1 MGKTGS
7 KELTK
12 SLSAGL
18 WLCRACL
25 LWAAPACVIGAE
37 FADVTGE
44 AGIRFVHDNAKSEE
58 KYLVETMGSGC
69 AFFDYDQDG
78 RLDVFFV
85 NGGRTPAYRP
95 ETVPGNALYRSDG
108 DGTFTEVTGQAG
120 VASNR
125 GFGMGAFTG
134 DFDNDGYPDLYISG
148 YGSSTLYHNNRDG
161 TFADVTQR
169 AGVAN
174 EGNWGTAAAWFDYD
188 NDGHLDLIVTNYL
201 DYEYAGNVYCGERQ
215 AGARMYCHPQNYD
228 GAYPKLYRNHGDG
241 TFADVSEAAGITG
254 QKAKALGIVAA
265 DFNNDGW
272 VDFFIANDSIRNL
285 LYLNR
290 QDGTFED
297 VTLLSGTGYSQD
309 GVAEAGMGVDA
320 GDFNGDGLLDIF
332 VTHLDFELDRLYQN
346 RGEMD
351 FVDATLISGIGR
363 KAVLNSGFGTRFFD
377 FDLDGWQD
385 LLIVNGHVLDNVSYY
400 RPAVQYAEKKMLFRN
415 VQGKFRDVSETQGA
429 FFAKPSVGRGLA
441 LGDYDNDG
449 DLDVLVSNNGQAGEL
464 VRNDRAEGHHW
475 LALSLQGVRSNRDG
489 IGARITV
496 VAGGRAQYA
505 QATGGTSYL
514 SSSDRR
520 VFFGLGSQAKADLVE
535 ILWPSGTV
543 GRLEEVSADQF
554 LTVKEG
560 AGRVP
565 GSEPRPQ

>member
-1 MGKTGS
+1 MGKSGPKQVAKGS
-7 KELTK
+7 
-12 SLSAGL
+12 SAGL
-18 WLCRACL
+18 WLCRAGFL
-25 LWAAPACVIGAE
+25 LAAPACVVGAT
-37 FADVTGE
+37 FTDVTDE

-69 AFFDYDQDG
+69 AFWDYDQDG

-95 ETVPGNALYRSDG
+95 ETVPKNALYRSNG
-108 DGTFTEVTGQAG
+108 DGTFTDVTGQAG

-161 TFADVTQR
+161 TFTDVTKR

-174 EGNWGTAAAWFDYD
+174 GGNWGTAAAWFDYD

-201 DYEYAGNVYCGERQ
+201 DYEYAVNAYCGERQ

-228 GAYPKLYRNHGDG
+228 GVHPMLYRNNGDG
-241 TFADVSEAAGITG
+241 TFADVSESAGITG

-285 LYLNR
+285 LYLNK

-320 GDFNGDGLLDIF
+320 GDFNGDSLLDIF

-415 VQGKFRDVSETQGA
+415 VEGKFLDVSETQGA

-449 DLDVLVSNNGQAGEL
+449 DLDLLVSNNGQRGEL
-464 VRNDRAEGHHW
+464 VRNDRADGHHW
-475 LALSLQGVRSNRDG
+475 LALSLQGVTSNRDG

-520 VFFGLGSQAKADLVE
+520 IFFGLGRQAKADLVE
-535 ILWPSGTV
+535 IVWPSGTV
-543 GRLEEVSADQF
+543 DRLDDVNADRF

-560 AGRVP
+560 EGRIP
-565 GSEPRPQ
+565 STEPRP

>member
-1 MGKTGS
+1 MGKTGP
-7 KELTK
+7 KELAKTQ
-12 SLSAGL
+12 SAVL

-25 LWAAPACVIGAE
+25 LWAAPACVIGAD
-37 FADVTGE
+37 FTDVSGE

-95 ETVPGNALYRSDG
+95 DSMPENALYRSDG

-120 VASNR
+120 VASNL

-148 YGSSTLYHNNRDG
+148 YGSSTLYHNKRDG
-161 TFADVTQR
+161 AFADVTQR

-201 DYEYAGNVYCGERQ
+201 DYEYSGNVYCGERQ

-228 GAYPKLYRNHGDG
+228 GVPLTLYRNHGDG
-241 TFADVSEAAGITG
+241 TFDDVSEAAGITG

-285 LYLNR
+285 LYLNQ

-415 VQGKFRDVSETQGA
+415 VQGKFHDVSETQGA

-464 VRNDRAEGHHW
+464 VRNDRSEGNHW
-475 LALSLQGVRSNRDG
+475 LALSLQGVTSNRDG

-496 VAGGRAQYA
+496 SAGGRAQYA

-520 VFFGLGSQAKADLVE
+520 IFFGLGNQSKADLVE

-543 GRLEEVSADQF
+543 DRLEEVSADQF

-565 GSEPRPQ
+565 GTETKP

>member
-1 MGKTGS
+1 MGKTGP
-7 KELTK
+7 KELAKTQ
-12 SLSAGL
+12 SAGL
-18 WLCRACL
+18 WLCRACI
-25 LWAAPACVIGAE
+25 LWAAPACVIGAD
-37 FADVTGE
+37 FTDVSGE

-95 ETVPGNALYRSDG
+95 ETLPKNALYRSDG

-120 VASNR
+120 VASNL

-161 TFADVTQR
+161 AFADVTQR

-201 DYEYAGNVYCGERQ
+201 DYEYSGNVYCGERQ

-228 GAYPKLYRNHGDG
+228 GVPPTLYRNHGDG
-241 TFADVSEAAGITG
+241 TFDDVSEAAGITG

-285 LYLNR
+285 LYLNQ

-415 VQGKFRDVSETQGA
+415 VQGKFHDVSETQGA

-464 VRNDRAEGHHW
+464 VRNDRSEGNHW
-475 LALSLQGVRSNRDG
+475 LALSLQGVTSNRDG
-489 IGARITV
+489 IGSRITV
-496 VAGGRAQYA
+496 AAGGRAQYA

-520 VFFGLGSQAKADLVE
+520 IFFGLGYQSKADLVE

-543 GRLEEVSADQF
+543 DRLEEVSADQF

-565 GSEPRPQ
+565 GTETKP

>member
-7 KELTK
+7 KELAK

-25 LWAAPACVIGAE
+25 LWAATACVIGAE
-37 FADVTGE
+37 FTDVSGE

-95 ETVPGNALYRSDG
+95 ETVPGNALYRSNG

-120 VASNR
+120 VASSR

-148 YGSSTLYHNNRDG
+148 YGLSTLYHNNRDG
-161 TFADVTQR
+161 TFEDVTQR

-228 GAYPKLYRNHGDG
+228 GVAPTLYRNHGDG

-254 QKAKALGIVAA
+254 QKAKALGVVAA

-351 FVDATLISGIGR
+351 FIDATLISGIGR

-475 LALSLQGVRSNRDG
+475 LALSLQGVTSNRDG

-520 VFFGLGSQAKADLVE
+520 IFFGLGSQAKADLVE

-543 GRLEEVSADQF
+543 DRLEEVSADQF

-560 AGRVP
+560 AGRVA

>member
-1 MGKTGS
+1 MGNTGP
-7 KELTK
+7 KELAK

-18 WLCRACL
+18 WLCRACI
-25 LWAAPACVIGAE
+25 LWATPACLIGAE
-37 FADVTGE
+37 FTDVSGE

-95 ETVPGNALYRSDG
+95 ETVPENALYRSDG

-120 VASNR
+120 VASNQ

-161 TFADVTQR
+161 TFEDVTQR
-169 AGVAN
+169 AGVTN

-228 GAYPKLYRNHGDG
+228 GVAPTLYRNHGDG

-285 LYLNR
+285 LYLNQ

-346 RGEMD
+346 RGGMD
-351 FVDATLISGIGR
+351 FIDATLISGIGR

-415 VQGKFRDVSETQGA
+415 VQGKFRDVSEAQGA

-464 VRNDRAEGHHW
+464 VRNDRSEGHHW
-475 LALSLQGVRSNRDG
+475 LALSLQGVTSNRDG

-496 VAGGRAQYA
+496 VAGGRTQYA

-520 VFFGLGSQAKADLVE
+520 IFFGLGSQAKADLVE
-535 ILWPSGTV
+535 VLWPSGTV
-543 GRLEEVSADQF
+543 DRLEEVSADQF

-565 GSEPRPQ
+565 GSEPRP

>member
-1 MGKTGS
+1 MGKTGP
-7 KELTK
+7 KELAK

-18 WLCRACL
+18 WLCRACI
-25 LWAAPACVIGAE
+25 LWATPACLIGAE
-37 FADVTGE
+37 FTDVSGE

-85 NGGRTPAYRP
+85 NGGRTPTYRP
-95 ETVPGNALYRSDG
+95 ETVLENALYRSDG

-228 GAYPKLYRNHGDG
+228 GVAPTLYRNHGDG

-254 QKAKALGIVAA
+254 QKAKALGVVAA

-285 LYLNR
+285 LYLNQ

-297 VTLLSGTGYSQD
+297 VTLLSGTGYSP
-309 GVAEAGMGVDA
+309 VSY
-320 GDFNGDGLLDIF
+320 
-332 VTHLDFELDRLYQN
+332 THL
-346 RGEMD
+346 
-351 FVDATLISGIGR
+351 TLPTKR
-363 KAVLNSGFGTRFFD
+363 
-377 FDLDGWQD
+377 
-385 LLIVNGHVLDNVSYY
+385 IV
-400 RPAVQYAEKKMLFRN
+400 
-415 VQGKFRDVSETQGA
+415 
-429 FFAKPSVGRGLA
+429 
-441 LGDYDNDG
+441 
-449 DLDVLVSNNGQAGEL
+449 
-464 VRNDRAEGHHW
+464 
-475 LALSLQGVRSNRDG
+475 
-489 IGARITV
+489 
-496 VAGGRAQYA
+496 
-505 QATGGTSYL
+505 
-514 SSSDRR
+514 
-520 VFFGLGSQAKADLVE
+520 
-535 ILWPSGTV
+535 
-543 GRLEEVSADQF
+543 
-554 LTVKEG
+554 
-560 AGRVP
+560 
-565 GSEPRPQ
+565 

>member
-1 MGKTGS
+1 MGKSGPKQVAKGS
-7 KELTK
+7 
-12 SLSAGL
+12 SAGL
-18 WLCRACL
+18 WLCRAGFL
-25 LWAAPACVIGAE
+25 LAAPACVVGAT
-37 FADVTGE
+37 FTDVTDE

-69 AFFDYDQDG
+69 AFWDYDQDG

-85 NGGRTPAYRP
+85 NGGRTPVHRP
-95 ETVPGNALYRSDG
+95 ETVPKNALYRSNG
-108 DGTFTEVTGQAG
+108 NGTFTDVTGQAG

-161 TFADVTQR
+161 TFTDVTKR

-174 EGNWGTAAAWFDYD
+174 GGNWGTAAAWFDYD

-201 DYEYAGNVYCGERQ
+201 DYEYAVNAYCGERQ

-228 GAYPKLYRNHGDG
+228 GVHPTLYRNNDDG
-241 TFADVSEAAGITG
+241 TFADVSESAGITG

-272 VDFFIANDSIRNL
+272 VDIFIANDSIRNL
-285 LYLNR
+285 LYLNK

-415 VQGKFRDVSETQGA
+415 VEGKFLDVSETQGA

-449 DLDVLVSNNGQAGEL
+449 DLDLLVSNNGQRGEL
-464 VRNDRAEGHHW
+464 VRNDRADGHHW
-475 LALSLQGVRSNRDG
+475 LALSLQGVTSNRDG

-520 VFFGLGSQAKADLVE
+520 IFFGLGSQAKADLVE
-535 ILWPSGTV
+535 IVWPSGTV
-543 GRLEEVSADQF
+543 DRLEDVNADRF

-560 AGRVP
+560 EGRIP
-565 GSEPRPQ
+565 STEPRPQ

>member
-1 MGKTGS
+1 MGNTGP
-7 KELTK
+7 KELAK

-18 WLCRACL
+18 WLCRACI
-25 LWAAPACVIGAE
+25 LWATPACLIGAE
-37 FADVTGE
+37 FTDVSGE

-95 ETVPGNALYRSDG
+95 ETVPENALYRSNG

-120 VASNR
+120 VASNQ

-148 YGSSTLYHNNRDG
+148 YGSSTLYHNKRDG
-161 TFADVTQR
+161 TFEDVTQR
-169 AGVAN
+169 AGAAN

-228 GAYPKLYRNHGDG
+228 GVAPTLYRNHGDG
-241 TFADVSEAAGITG
+241 TFADVSETAGITG

-285 LYLNR
+285 LYLNQ

-346 RGEMD
+346 RGGMD
-351 FVDATLISGIGR
+351 FIDATLISGIGR

-415 VQGKFRDVSETQGA
+415 VQGKFRDVSETQGS

-464 VRNDRAEGHHW
+464 VRNDRTEGHHW
-475 LALSLQGVRSNRDG
+475 LALSLQGVTSNRDG
-489 IGARITV
+489 IGSRITV

-520 VFFGLGSQAKADLVE
+520 IFFGLGSQAKADLVE
-535 ILWPSGTV
+535 VLWPSGTV
-543 GRLEEVSADQF
+543 DRLEEVSADQF

-565 GSEPRPQ
+565 GSEPRP

>member
-7 KELTK
+7 KELAK

-37 FADVTGE
+37 FTDVSGE

-95 ETVPGNALYRSDG
+95 DTMPGNALYRSNG

-148 YGSSTLYHNNRDG
+148 YGLSTLYHNNRDG

-228 GAYPKLYRNHGDG
+228 GAYPTLYRNHGDG

-285 LYLNR
+285 LYLNQ

-449 DLDVLVSNNGQAGEL
+449 DLDVLVSNNGQPGEL
-464 VRNDRAEGHHW
+464 VRNDRSEGHHW
-475 LALSLQGVRSNRDG
+475 LALSLQGVTSNRDG

-505 QATGGTSYL
+505 QGTGGTSYL

-520 VFFGLGSQAKADLVE
+520 IFFGLGSQAKADMVE

-543 GRLEEVSADQF
+543 DRLEEVSADQF

-560 AGRVP
+560 AGRVS
-565 GSEPRPQ
+565 GSETRPQ

>member
-1 MGKTGS
+1 MGKTGP
-7 KELTK
+7 KELAK

-18 WLCRACL
+18 WLCRACI
-25 LWAAPACVIGAE
+25 LWATPACLIGAE
-37 FADVTGE
+37 FTDVSGE

-85 NGGRTPAYRP
+85 NGGRTPTYRP
-95 ETVPGNALYRSDG
+95 ETVPENALYRSDG

-228 GAYPKLYRNHGDG
+228 GVAPTLYRNHGDG

-254 QKAKALGIVAA
+254 QKAKALGVVAA

-285 LYLNR
+285 LYLNQ

-346 RGEMD
+346 RGGMD
-351 FVDATLISGIGR
+351 FIDATLISGIGR

-464 VRNDRAEGHHW
+464 VRNDRSESHHW
-475 LALSLQGVRSNRDG
+475 LALSLQGVTSNRDG

-496 VAGGRAQYA
+496 AAGGRAQYA

-520 VFFGLGSQAKADLVE
+520 IFFGLGSQAKADLVE

-543 GRLEEVSADQF
+543 DRLEEVSADQF

-565 GSEPRPQ
+565 GSEPRL

>member
-1 MGKTGS
+1 MGKTGP
-7 KELTK
+7 KELAK
-12 SLSAGL
+12 GPSAGL
-18 WLCRACL
+18 WLCRAGL
-25 LWAAPACVIGAE
+25 LLAAPACVFGAT
-37 FADVTGE
+37 FTDVTSE

-78 RLDVFFV
+78 RLDIFFV
-85 NGGRTPAYRP
+85 NGGGTPAYRP
-95 ETVPGNALYRSDG
+95 ETVPKNALYRSHG

-148 YGSSTLYHNNRDG
+148 YGSSTLYHNRRDG
-161 TFADVTQR
+161 TFADVTNR

-228 GAYPKLYRNHGDG
+228 GVHPTLYRNHGDG
-241 TFADVSEAAGITG
+241 TFTDVSESAGIMG

-285 LYLNR
+285 LYLNQ

-363 KAVLNSGFGTRFFD
+363 KVVLNSGFGTRFFD

-449 DLDVLVSNNGQAGEL
+449 DLDMLVSNNGQAGEL
-464 VRNDRAEGHHW
+464 VRNDRVEGHHW
-475 LALSLQGVRSNRDG
+475 LSLSLQGVTSNRDG

-496 VAGGRAQYA
+496 VAGGHAQYA
-505 QATGGTSYL
+505 QAIGGTSYL

-520 VFFGLGSQAKADLVE
+520 IFFGLGSQAKADLVE
-535 ILWPSGTV
+535 IVWPSGTV
-543 GRLEEVSADQF
+543 DRLEDVSADQF

-560 AGRVP
+560 AGRFP
-565 GSEPRPQ
+565 GSEPSP

>member
-1 MGKTGS
+1 VGKTGP
-7 KELTK
+7 KELAKT
-12 SLSAGL
+12 LSAGL

-25 LWAAPACVIGAE
+25 LWAAPACAIGAE
-37 FADVTGE
+37 FTDVSGE

-95 ETVPGNALYRSDG
+95 DRIPENALYRSDG
-108 DGTFTEVTGQAG
+108 DGTFTEVTGQAD

-161 TFADVTQR
+161 TFADITQR

-228 GAYPKLYRNHGDG
+228 GVPPTLYRNHGDG
-241 TFADVSEAAGITG
+241 TFADVSEAAGIRG

-346 RGEMD
+346 RGGMD

-415 VQGKFRDVSETQGA
+415 VQGKFRDVSETLGA

-449 DLDVLVSNNGQAGEL
+449 DPDVLVSNNGQAGEL

-475 LALSLQGVRSNRDG
+475 LALSLQGVTSNRDG
-489 IGARITV
+489 IGSRITV

-520 VFFGLGSQAKADLVE
+520 IFFGLGSQAKADLVE

-543 GRLEEVSADQF
+543 DRLEDVSADQF

-560 AGRVP
+560 AGRIP
-565 GSEPRPQ
+565 ASEPKPQ

>member
-1 MGKTGS
+1 MGKTGP
-7 KELTK
+7 KELAKTH
-12 SLSAGL
+12 SAGL

-25 LWAAPACVIGAE
+25 LWAAPACLIGAD
-37 FADVTGE
+37 FTDVSGE

-95 ETVPGNALYRSDG
+95 DRMPGNALYRSDG
-108 DGTFTEVTGQAG
+108 DGSFTEVTGQAG

-161 TFADVTQR
+161 TFTDFTQR

-201 DYEYAGNVYCGERQ
+201 DYEYSGNVYCGERQ

-228 GAYPKLYRNHGDG
+228 GVPPTLYRNHGDG
-241 TFADVSEAAGITG
+241 TFYDVSEAAGITG

-285 LYLNR
+285 LYLNQ

-415 VQGKFRDVSETQGA
+415 VQGKFHDVSETQGA

-464 VRNDRAEGHHW
+464 VRNDRSEGNHW
-475 LALSLQGVRSNRDG
+475 LALSLQGVTSNRDG
-489 IGARITV
+489 IGSRITV
-496 VAGGRAQYA
+496 AAGGRAQYA

-520 VFFGLGSQAKADLVE
+520 IFFGLGNQSKADLVE

-543 GRLEEVSADQF
+543 DRLEEVSADQF
-554 LTVKEG
+554 LPVKEG

-565 GSEPRPQ
+565 GAETKP

>member
-1 MGKTGS
+1 MGKTGP
-7 KELTK
+7 KELAK

-37 FADVTGE
+37 FTDVSGE

-95 ETVPGNALYRSDG
+95 DRMPENDLYRSDG

-201 DYEYAGNVYCGERQ
+201 DYEYAGNVHCGERQ

-228 GAYPKLYRNHGDG
+228 GVPPTLYRNHGDG

-285 LYLNR
+285 LYLNQ

-415 VQGKFRDVSETQGA
+415 VQGKFRDVSETQGD

-464 VRNDRAEGHHW
+464 VRNDRSEGHHW

-489 IGARITV
+489 IGSRITV
-496 VAGGRAQYA
+496 AAGGRAQHA

-520 VFFGLGSQAKADLVE
+520 IFFGLGSQAKADLVE

-543 GRLEEVSADQF
+543 DRLEDVSADQF

-560 AGRVP
+560 AGRIP
-565 GSEPRPQ
+565 GSEPRL

>member
-1 MGKTGS
+1 MGKTGP
-7 KELTK
+7 KELAKTH
-12 SLSAGL
+12 SAGL

-25 LWAAPACVIGAE
+25 LWAAPACLIGAD
-37 FADVTGE
+37 FTDVSGE

-95 ETVPGNALYRSDG
+95 ETLPKNALYRSDG

-120 VASNR
+120 VASNL

-161 TFADVTQR
+161 AFADVTQR

-201 DYEYAGNVYCGERQ
+201 DYEYSGNVYCGERQ
-215 AGARMYCHPQNYD
+215 TGARMYCHPQNYD
-228 GAYPKLYRNHGDG
+228 GVPPTLYRNHGDG
-241 TFADVSEAAGITG
+241 TFDDVSEAAGITG

-285 LYLNR
+285 LYLNQ

-415 VQGKFRDVSETQGA
+415 VQGKFHDVSETQGA

-464 VRNDRAEGHHW
+464 VRNDRSEGNHW
-475 LALSLQGVRSNRDG
+475 LALSLQGVTSNRDG
-489 IGARITV
+489 IGSRITV
-496 VAGGRAQYA
+496 AAGGRDQYA

-520 VFFGLGSQAKADLVE
+520 IFFGLGNQSKADLVE

-543 GRLEEVSADQF
+543 DRLEEVSADQF

-560 AGRVP
+560 AGRIP
-565 GSEPRPQ
+565 GSETRP

>member
-1 MGKTGS
+1 MGKTGP
-7 KELTK
+7 KELAKT
-12 SLSAGL
+12 LSAGL

-25 LWAAPACVIGAE
+25 LWAAPACAIGAE
-37 FADVTGE
+37 FTDVSGE

-95 ETVPGNALYRSDG
+95 DRMPENALYRSDG

-161 TFADVTQR
+161 TFADITQR

-174 EGNWGTAAAWFDYD
+174 EGSWGTAAAWFDYD

-228 GAYPKLYRNHGDG
+228 GVPPTLYRNHGDG
-241 TFADVSEAAGITG
+241 TFADVSEAAGIRG

-415 VQGKFRDVSETQGA
+415 VQGKFRDVSGTQGA
-429 FFAKPSVGRGLA
+429 FFAQPSVGRGLA

-475 LALSLQGVRSNRDG
+475 LALSLQGVTSNRDG
-489 IGARITV
+489 IGSRITV

-520 VFFGLGSQAKADLVE
+520 IFFGLGSQAKADLVE

-543 GRLEEVSADQF
+543 DRLEGVSADQF

-560 AGRVP
+560 AGRIP
-565 GSEPRPQ
+565 GSEPRL

>member
-1 MGKTGS
+1 MGKTGP
-7 KELTK
+7 KELAK

-25 LWAAPACVIGAE
+25 LWAAPACLIGAE
-37 FADVTGE
+37 FTDVSGE

-95 ETVPGNALYRSDG
+95 ETVPENALYRSNG

-148 YGSSTLYHNNRDG
+148 YGLSTLYHNNRDG
-161 TFADVTQR
+161 TFADITQR

-228 GAYPKLYRNHGDG
+228 GVAPTLYRNHGDG
-241 TFADVSEAAGITG
+241 TFADVSEAAGITR
-254 QKAKALGIVAA
+254 QKAKALGVVAA

-351 FVDATLISGIGR
+351 FIDATLISGIGR

-464 VRNDRAEGHHW
+464 VRNDRSEGHHW
-475 LALSLQGVRSNRDG
+475 LALSLQGVTSNRDG
-489 IGARITV
+489 IGSRITV

-520 VFFGLGSQAKADLVE
+520 IFFGLGSQAKADLVE

-543 GRLEEVSADQF
+543 DRLEEVSADQF

-565 GSEPRPQ
+565 GTEPKP

>member
-1 MGKTGS
+1 MSAAKRAFGS
-7 KELTK
+7 STTTQNRKKNTWLRRWVPVARSSTTTRT
-12 SLSAGL
+12 AG
-18 WLCRACL
+18 WT
-25 LWAAPACVIGAE
+25 
-37 FADVTGE
+37 F
-44 AGIRFVHDNAKSEE
+44 
-58 KYLVETMGSGC
+58 
-69 AFFDYDQDG
+69 
-78 RLDVFFV
+78 FFV

-95 ETVPGNALYRSDG
+95 ETVPENALYRSDG

-120 VASNR
+120 VASNQ

-148 YGSSTLYHNNRDG
+148 YGSSTLYHNKRDG
-161 TFADVTQR
+161 TFEDVTQR
-169 AGVAN
+169 AGAAN

-228 GAYPKLYRNHGDG
+228 GVAPTLYRNHGDG
-241 TFADVSEAAGITG
+241 TFADVSETAGITG

-285 LYLNR
+285 LYLNQ

-346 RGEMD
+346 RGGMD
-351 FVDATLISGIGR
+351 FIDATLISGIGR

-415 VQGKFRDVSETQGA
+415 VQGKFRDVSEAQGA

-464 VRNDRAEGHHW
+464 VRNDRSEGHHW
-475 LALSLQGVRSNRDG
+475 LALSLQGVTSNRDG

-520 VFFGLGSQAKADLVE
+520 IFFGLGSQAKADLVE

-543 GRLEEVSADQF
+543 DRLEEVSADQF

-565 GSEPRPQ
+565 GSEPRP

>member
-1 MGKTGS
+1 MGKTGP
-7 KELTK
+7 KEVVK
-12 SLSAGL
+12 GSCAGL
-18 WLCRACL
+18 WLCRAGFL
-25 LWAAPACVIGAE
+25 LAAPACVAGAT
-37 FADVTGE
+37 FTDVTDE

-69 AFFDYDQDG
+69 AFWDYDQDG

-85 NGGRTPAYRP
+85 NGGETPAYRP
-95 ETVPGNALYRSDG
+95 ETVPENALYRSNG
-108 DGTFTEVTGQAG
+108 NGTFTEVTGQAG

-161 TFADVTQR
+161 TFADVTTR

-201 DYEYAGNVYCGERQ
+201 DYKYGVDVYCGERQ

-228 GAYPKLYRNHGDG
+228 GVHPTLYHNNGDG
-241 TFADVSEAAGITG
+241 TFADVSESAGITG

-285 LYLNR
+285 LYLNK
-290 QDGTFED
+290 QDSTFED

-415 VQGKFRDVSETQGA
+415 VQGKFRNVSETQGA

-449 DLDVLVSNNGQAGEL
+449 DLDLLVSNNGQPGEL
-464 VRNDRAEGHHW
+464 VRNDRADGHHW
-475 LALSLQGVRSNRDG
+475 LALSLHGVTSNRDG

-496 VAGGRAQYA
+496 AAGGRAQYA
-505 QATGGTSYL
+505 QAIGGTSYL

-520 VFFGLGSQAKADLVE
+520 IFFGLGRQAKADLVKVV
-535 ILWPSGTV
+535 WPSGIV
-543 GRLEEVSADQF
+543 DRLEDVNVDRF

-560 AGRVP
+560 AGRIP
-565 GSEPRPQ
+565 GSEPRP

>member
-1 MGKTGS
+1 MGKTGP
-7 KELTK
+7 KELAK

-18 WLCRACL
+18 WLCRACI
-25 LWAAPACVIGAE
+25 LWATPACLIGAE
-37 FADVTGE
+37 FTDVSGE

-85 NGGRTPAYRP
+85 NGGRTPTYRP
-95 ETVPGNALYRSDG
+95 ETVLENALYRSDG

-228 GAYPKLYRNHGDG
+228 GVAPTLYRNHGDG

-254 QKAKALGIVAA
+254 QKAKALGVVAA

-285 LYLNR
+285 LYLNQ

-346 RGEMD
+346 RGGMD
-351 FVDATLISGIGR
+351 FIDATLISGIGR

-464 VRNDRAEGHHW
+464 VRNDRSEGHHW
-475 LALSLQGVRSNRDG
+475 LALSLQGVTSNRDG

-520 VFFGLGSQAKADLVE
+520 IFFGLGSQAKADLVE

-543 GRLEEVSADQF
+543 DRLEEVSADQF

-565 GSEPRPQ
+565 GSEPRL

>member
-1 MGKTGS
+1 MGKTGP
-7 KELTK
+7 KELSK

-18 WLCRACL
+18 WLCRACI
-25 LWAAPACVIGAE
+25 LWATPACLIGAE
-37 FADVTGE
+37 FTDVSGE

-85 NGGRTPAYRP
+85 NGGRTPAYQP
-95 ETVPGNALYRSDG
+95 DTMPGNTLYRSNG

-125 GFGMGAFTG
+125 GFGMGVFTG

-228 GAYPKLYRNHGDG
+228 GVAPTLYRNHGDG

-254 QKAKALGIVAA
+254 QKAKALGVVAA

-285 LYLNR
+285 LYLNQ

-351 FVDATLISGIGR
+351 FIDATLISGIGR

-400 RPAVQYAEKKMLFRN
+400 RPSVQYAEKKMLFRN
-415 VQGKFRDVSETQGA
+415 VQGKFRDVSETHGA

-464 VRNDRAEGHHW
+464 VRNDRSEGHHW
-475 LALSLQGVRSNRDG
+475 LALSLQGVTSNRDG
-489 IGARITV
+489 IGSRITV

-520 VFFGLGSQAKADLVE
+520 IFFGLGSQAKADLVE

-543 GRLEEVSADQF
+543 ERLEEVSADQF

-565 GSEPRPQ
+565 GSETRL

>member
-1 MGKTGS
+1 MGKTGP
-7 KELTK
+7 KEVAK
-12 SLSAGL
+12 GSSAGL
-18 WLCRACL
+18 WLCRAVFL
-25 LWAAPACVIGAE
+25 LAAPACVAGAT
-37 FADVTGE
+37 FIDVTDE
-44 AGIRFVHDNAKSEE
+44 AGVRFVHDNAKSEE

-69 AFFDYDQDG
+69 AFLDYDQDG
-78 RLDVFFV
+78 RLDFFFV

-95 ETVPGNALYRSDG
+95 EKLPENALYRSNG

-148 YGSSTLYHNNRDG
+148 YGSSTLYHNHRDG
-161 TFADVTQR
+161 TFADVTKR
-169 AGVAN
+169 AGVEN

-201 DYEYAGNVYCGERQ
+201 DYEYAVNAYCGERQ

-228 GAYPKLYRNHGDG
+228 GVHPTLYRNNGDG
-241 TFADVSEAAGITG
+241 TFADVSEPAGITG

-285 LYLNR
+285 LYLNK

-415 VQGKFRDVSETQGA
+415 VQGKFRNVSETQGA

-449 DLDVLVSNNGQAGEL
+449 DLDLLVSNNGQPGEL
-464 VRNDRAEGHHW
+464 VRNDRADGHHW
-475 LALSLQGVRSNRDG
+475 LALSLQGVTSNRDG

-496 VAGGRAQYA
+496 AAGGRAQYA
-505 QATGGTSYL
+505 QAIGGTSYL

-520 VFFGLGSQAKADLVE
+520 IFFGLGRQAKADLVE
-535 ILWPSGTV
+535 VVWPSGIV
-543 GRLEEVSADQF
+543 DRLEDVNVDRF

-560 AGRVP
+560 AGRIP
-565 GSEPRPQ
+565 GSEPRP

>member
-1 MGKTGS
+1 MGKTGP
-7 KELTK
+7 KELAK

-25 LWAAPACVIGAE
+25 LWAALACLIGAE
-37 FADVTGE
+37 FTDVSGE

-95 ETVPGNALYRSDG
+95 ETVPENALYRSDG

-148 YGSSTLYHNNRDG
+148 YGLSTLYHNNRDG

-228 GAYPKLYRNHGDG
+228 GVAPTLYRNHGDG

-254 QKAKALGIVAA
+254 QKAKALGVVAA

-346 RGEMD
+346 RGGMD
-351 FVDATLISGIGR
+351 FIDATLISGIGR

-464 VRNDRAEGHHW
+464 VRNDRSEGHHW
-475 LALSLQGVRSNRDG
+475 LALSLQGVTSNRDG

-520 VFFGLGSQAKADLVE
+520 IFFGLGSQAKADLVE

-543 GRLEEVSADQF
+543 DRLEEVSADQF

-565 GSEPRPQ
+565 GTEPRL

>member
-1 MGKTGS
+1 MGKTGP
-7 KELTK
+7 KELAKTQ
-12 SLSAGL
+12 SAGL

-25 LWAAPACVIGAE
+25 LWAAPACVIGAD
-37 FADVTGE
+37 FTDVSGE

-95 ETVPGNALYRSDG
+95 DRMPENALYRSDG

-134 DFDNDGYPDLYISG
+134 DFDNDGYPDLYVSG
-148 YGSSTLYHNNRDG
+148 YGSSTLYHNKRDG
-161 TFADVTQR
+161 AFADVTQR

-201 DYEYAGNVYCGERQ
+201 DYEYSGNVYCGERQ

-228 GAYPKLYRNHGDG
+228 GVPPTLYRNHGDG
-241 TFADVSEAAGITG
+241 TFDDVSEAAGITG

-285 LYLNR
+285 LYLNQ

-415 VQGKFRDVSETQGA
+415 VQGKFHDVSETQGA

-464 VRNDRAEGHHW
+464 VRNDRSEGNHW
-475 LALSLQGVRSNRDG
+475 LALSLQGVTSNRDG
-489 IGARITV
+489 IGSRITV
-496 VAGGRAQYA
+496 AAGGRAQYA

-520 VFFGLGSQAKADLVE
+520 IFFGLGYQSKADLVE

-543 GRLEEVSADQF
+543 DRLEEVSADQF

-565 GSEPRPQ
+565 GTETKP

>member
-1 MGKTGS
+1 MGKSGPKQVAKGS
-7 KELTK
+7 
-12 SLSAGL
+12 SAGP
-18 WLCRACL
+18 WLCRAGFL
-25 LWAAPACVIGAE
+25 LAAPACVVGAT
-37 FADVTGE
+37 FTDVTDE

-69 AFFDYDQDG
+69 AFWDYDQDG

-95 ETVPGNALYRSDG
+95 EKEPGNALYRSNRN
-108 DGTFTEVTGQAG
+108 GTFTEVTRQAG

-161 TFADVTQR
+161 TFTDVTKR

-174 EGNWGTAAAWFDYD
+174 GGNWGTAAAWFDYD

-201 DYEYAGNVYCGERQ
+201 DYKYSVNVYCGERQ

-228 GAYPKLYRNHGDG
+228 GVHPMLYRNNGDG
-241 TFADVSEAAGITG
+241 TFADVSESAGITG

-285 LYLNR
+285 LYLNK

-400 RPAVQYAEKKMLFRN
+400 RPAVQYAEKKMLFHN
-415 VQGKFRDVSETQGA
+415 VEGKFLDVSETQGA

-449 DLDVLVSNNGQAGEL
+449 DLDLLVSNNGQPGEL
-464 VRNDRAEGHHW
+464 VRNDRADGQHW
-475 LALSLQGVRSNRDG
+475 LALSLQGVTSNRDG

-520 VFFGLGSQAKADLVE
+520 IFFGLGSQAKADLVE
-535 ILWPSGTV
+535 IVWPSGTV
-543 GRLEEVSADQF
+543 DRLEDVNADRF

-560 AGRVP
+560 EGRIP
-565 GSEPRPQ
+565 STEPRPQ

>member
-1 MGKTGS
+1 MGKTGP
-7 KELTK
+7 KELAK

-18 WLCRACL
+18 WLCRACI
-25 LWAAPACVIGAE
+25 LWAAPACLIGAE
-37 FADVTGE
+37 FTDVSGE

-95 ETVPGNALYRSDG
+95 ETVPENALYRSNG

-148 YGSSTLYHNNRDG
+148 YGLSTLYHNNRDG

-188 NDGHLDLIVTNYL
+188 NDGHVDLIVTNYL

-228 GAYPKLYRNHGDG
+228 GVAPTLYRNHGDG

-254 QKAKALGIVAA
+254 QKAKALGVVAA

-285 LYLNR
+285 LYLNQ

-351 FVDATLISGIGR
+351 FIDATLISGIGR

-464 VRNDRAEGHHW
+464 VRNDRSEGHHW
-475 LALSLQGVRSNRDG
+475 LALSLQGVTSNRDG

-520 VFFGLGSQAKADLVE
+520 IFFGLGSQAKADLVE

-543 GRLEEVSADQF
+543 DRLEEVSADQF

-565 GSEPRPQ
+565 GSEPRL

>member
-1 MGKTGS
+1 
-7 KELTK
+7 
-12 SLSAGL
+12 
-18 WLCRACL
+18 
-25 LWAAPACVIGAE
+25 
-37 FADVTGE
+37 
-44 AGIRFVHDNAKSEE
+44 
-58 KYLVETMGSGC
+58 
-69 AFFDYDQDG
+69 
-78 RLDVFFV
+78 
-85 NGGRTPAYRP
+85 
-95 ETVPGNALYRSDG
+95 
-108 DGTFTEVTGQAG
+108 
-120 VASNR
+120 
-125 GFGMGAFTG
+125 
-134 DFDNDGYPDLYISG
+134 
-148 YGSSTLYHNNRDG
+148 
-161 TFADVTQR
+161 
-169 AGVAN
+169 
-174 EGNWGTAAAWFDYD
+174 
-188 NDGHLDLIVTNYL
+188 
-201 DYEYAGNVYCGERQ
+201 
-215 AGARMYCHPQNYD
+215 MYCHPQNYD

-285 LYLNR
+285 LYLNK

-400 RPAVQYAEKKMLFRN
+400 RPSVQYAEKKMLFRN

-475 LALSLQGVRSNRDG
+475 LALSLQGVTSNWDG
-489 IGARITV
+489 IGSRITV

-520 VFFGLGSQAKADLVE
+520 IFFGLGSQAKADLVE

-543 GRLEEVSADQF
+543 DRLEEVSADQF

-560 AGRVP
+560 AGRIA

>member
-1 MGKTGS
+1 MGKTGP
-7 KELTK
+7 KELAKTQ
-12 SLSAGL
+12 SAGL

-37 FADVTGE
+37 FTDVSGE

-95 ETVPGNALYRSDG
+95 DRMPENALYRSDG

-120 VASNR
+120 VASNL

-161 TFADVTQR
+161 AFADVTQR

-201 DYEYAGNVYCGERQ
+201 DYEYSGNVYCGERQ

-228 GAYPKLYRNHGDG
+228 GVPPTLYRNHGDG
-241 TFADVSEAAGITG
+241 TFDDVSEAAGITG

-285 LYLNR
+285 LYLNQ

-415 VQGKFRDVSETQGA
+415 VQGKFHDVSETQGA

-464 VRNDRAEGHHW
+464 VRNDRSEGNHW
-475 LALSLQGVRSNRDG
+475 LALSLQGVTSNRDG
-489 IGARITV
+489 IGSRITV
-496 VAGGRAQYA
+496 AAGGRAQYA

-520 VFFGLGSQAKADLVE
+520 IFFGLGNQSKADLVE

-543 GRLEEVSADQF
+543 DRLEEVSADQF

-565 GSEPRPQ
+565 GTETKP

>member
-1 MGKTGS
+1 MGKTGP
-7 KELTK
+7 KELAK
-12 SLSAGL
+12 SLSVGL
-18 WLCRACL
+18 WFCRACL
-25 LWAAPACVIGAE
+25 LWAAPACAIGAE
-37 FADVTGE
+37 FTDVSGE
-44 AGIRFVHDNAKSEE
+44 AGIRFVHDNARSEE

-85 NGGRTPAYRP
+85 NGGRTPAFRP
-95 ETVPGNALYRSDG
+95 ETVPENALYRSDG

-174 EGNWGTAAAWFDYD
+174 EGSWGTAAAWFDYD

-201 DYEYAGNVYCGERQ
+201 DYQYAGNVYCGERQ

-228 GAYPKLYRNHGDG
+228 GVPPTLYRNHGDG
-241 TFADVSEAAGITG
+241 TFADVSEAASITG

-415 VQGKFRDVSETQGA
+415 VQGKFRDVSGTQGA

-475 LALSLQGVRSNRDG
+475 LALSLQGVTSNRDG
-489 IGARITV
+489 IGSRITV

-520 VFFGLGSQAKADLVE
+520 IFFGLGSQAKADLVE

-543 GRLEEVSADQF
+543 DRLEDVSTDQF

-560 AGRVP
+560 AGRIP
-565 GSEPRPQ
+565 GSEPRSQ

>member
-1 MGKTGS
+1 M
-7 KELTK
+7 
-12 SLSAGL
+12 
-18 WLCRACL
+18 
-25 LWAAPACVIGAE
+25 IGAD
-37 FADVTGE
+37 FTDVSGE

-95 ETVPGNALYRSDG
+95 DRMPGNALYRSDG
-108 DGTFTEVTGQAG
+108 DGSFTEVTGQAG

-161 TFADVTQR
+161 TFTDFTQR

-201 DYEYAGNVYCGERQ
+201 DYEYSGNVYCGERQ

-228 GAYPKLYRNHGDG
+228 GVPPTLYRNHGDG
-241 TFADVSEAAGITG
+241 TFYDVSEAAGITG

-285 LYLNR
+285 LYLNQ

-415 VQGKFRDVSETQGA
+415 VQGKFHDVSETQGA

-464 VRNDRAEGHHW
+464 VRNDRSEGNHW
-475 LALSLQGVRSNRDG
+475 LALSLQGVTSNRDG
-489 IGARITV
+489 IGSRITV
-496 VAGGRAQYA
+496 AAGGRAQYA

-520 VFFGLGSQAKADLVE
+520 IFFGLGNQSKADLVE

-543 GRLEEVSADQF
+543 DRLEEVSADQF
-554 LTVKEG
+554 LPVKEG

-565 GSEPRPQ
+565 GAETKP

>member
-1 MGKTGS
+1 MGKTGP
-7 KELTK
+7 KELAK

-25 LWAAPACVIGAE
+25 LWAAPACLIGAE
-37 FADVTGE
+37 FTDVSGE

-95 ETVPGNALYRSDG
+95 ETVPENALYRSDG

-134 DFDNDGYPDLYISG
+134 DFDTDGYPDLYISG

-228 GAYPKLYRNHGDG
+228 GVAPTLYRNHGDG

-254 QKAKALGIVAA
+254 QKAKALGVVAA

-285 LYLNR
+285 LYLNQ

-351 FVDATLISGIGR
+351 FIDATLISGIGR

-415 VQGKFRDVSETQGA
+415 VQGKFRDVSETQGS

-464 VRNDRAEGHHW
+464 VRNDRSEGHHW
-475 LALSLQGVRSNRDG
+475 LALSLQGVTSNRDG
-489 IGARITV
+489 IGSRITV

-520 VFFGLGSQAKADLVE
+520 IFFGLGSQAKADLVE

-543 GRLEEVSADQF
+543 DRLEEVSADQF

-565 GSEPRPQ
+565 GTEPRL

>member
-1 MGKTGS
+1 MGKSGPKQVAKGS
-7 KELTK
+7 
-12 SLSAGL
+12 SAGP
-18 WLCRACL
+18 WLCRAGFL
-25 LWAAPACVIGAE
+25 LAAPACVVGAT
-37 FADVTGE
+37 FTDVTDE

-69 AFFDYDQDG
+69 AFWDYDQDG
-78 RLDVFFV
+78 RLDIFFV
-85 NGGRTPAYRP
+85 NGGRTPVHRP
-95 ETVPGNALYRSDG
+95 ETVPKNALYRSNRN
-108 DGTFTEVTGQAG
+108 GTFTEVTRQAG

-161 TFADVTQR
+161 TFTDVTKR

-174 EGNWGTAAAWFDYD
+174 GGNWGTAAAWFDYD

-201 DYEYAGNVYCGERQ
+201 DYEYAVNAYCGERQ

-228 GAYPKLYRNHGDG
+228 GVHPMLYRNNGDG
-241 TFADVSEAAGITG
+241 TFADVSESAGITG

-285 LYLNR
+285 LYLNK

-400 RPAVQYAEKKMLFRN
+400 RPAVQYAEKKMLFHN
-415 VQGKFRDVSETQGA
+415 VEGKFLDVSETQGA

-449 DLDVLVSNNGQAGEL
+449 DLDLLVSNNGQPGEL
-464 VRNDRAEGHHW
+464 VRNDRADGHHW
-475 LALSLQGVRSNRDG
+475 LALSLQGVTSNRDG

-520 VFFGLGSQAKADLVE
+520 IFFGLGSQAKADLVE
-535 ILWPSGTV
+535 IVWPSGTV
-543 GRLEEVSADQF
+543 DRLEDVNADRF

-560 AGRVP
+560 EGRIP
-565 GSEPRPQ
+565 STEPRPQ

>member
-1 MGKTGS
+1 MGKTGP
-7 KELTK
+7 KELAK
-12 SLSAGL
+12 SVSAGL

-25 LWAAPACVIGAE
+25 LWAAPACLIGAE
-37 FADVTGE
+37 FTDVSGE

-95 ETVPGNALYRSDG
+95 ETVPENALYRSNG

-125 GFGMGAFTG
+125 GFGMGVFTG

-148 YGSSTLYHNNRDG
+148 YGLSTLYHNNRDG

-228 GAYPKLYRNHGDG
+228 GVAPTLYRNHGDG

-254 QKAKALGIVAA
+254 QKAKALGVVAA

-285 LYLNR
+285 LYLNQ

-351 FVDATLISGIGR
+351 FIDATLISGIGR

-415 VQGKFRDVSETQGA
+415 VQGKFHDVSETQGA

-464 VRNDRAEGHHW
+464 VRNDRSEGHHW
-475 LALSLQGVRSNRDG
+475 LALSLQGVTSNRDG
-489 IGARITV
+489 IGSRITV

-520 VFFGLGSQAKADLVE
+520 IFFGLGSQAKADLVE

-543 GRLEEVSADQF
+543 DRLEEVSADQF

>member
-1 MGKTGS
+1 MGKTGPE
-7 KELTK
+7 ELAK
-12 SLSAGL
+12 SLSTGL
-18 WLCRACL
+18 WLCRACI
-25 LWAAPACVIGAE
+25 LWATPACLIGAE
-37 FADVTGE
+37 FTDVSGE

-95 ETVPGNALYRSDG
+95 ETVPENALYRSNG

-148 YGSSTLYHNNRDG
+148 YGSSTLYHNKRDG
-161 TFADVTQR
+161 TFEDVTQR
-169 AGVAN
+169 AGAAN
-174 EGNWGTAAAWFDYD
+174 EGNWGTATAWFDYD

-228 GAYPKLYRNHGDG
+228 GVAPTLYRNHGDG

-285 LYLNR
+285 LYLNQ

-351 FVDATLISGIGR
+351 FIDATLISGIGR

-464 VRNDRAEGHHW
+464 VRNDRSEGHHW
-475 LALSLQGVRSNRDG
+475 LALSLQGVTSNRDG
-489 IGARITV
+489 IGSRITV

-543 GRLEEVSADQF
+543 DRLEEVSADQF

-565 GSEPRPQ
+565 GSEPRP